1 MGVAR
6 PVASTRIRRSLS
18 RFCSCSSSRS
28 SSRWSRSRRSGT
40 RAGLRS
46 LQSNAAEVERFQNA
60 ALRGWEAGAQGIAAL
75 DIGVRTLGLTALIGL
90 GFTVLAFVPLLSFPL
105 LLVALVLLLTP
116 VIGAIVALLAVA
128 PGVASLLDQPHL
140 AARSAHVAIRLAFFV
155 VVPALTAFVLHWDG
169 GPLTC

>member
-6 PVASTRIRRSLS
+6 PVDLDPHQAISVSLLLVLFVTLGACL
-18 RFCSCSSSRS
+18 RLLVM
-28 SSRWSRSRRSGT
+28 
-40 RAGLRS
+40 GL
-46 LQSNAAEVERFQNA
+46 
-60 ALRGWEAGAQGIAAL
+60 LRGWEAGAQGIAAL

-90 GFTVLAFVPLLSFPL
+90 GLTVLAFVPLLSFPL

-128 PGVASLLDQPHL
+128 PSVASLLDQPYL
-140 AARSAHVAIRLAFFV
+140 AARSAHVAGRLAFFV
-155 VVPALTAFVLHWDG
+155 VVPSLAAFVLHWDG